1 MTNYDDYFGGLTRE
15 EYEEE
20 TKEHFEQL
28 RNMQKMNKWEIKVI
42 LKSGKEL
49 SIYYSGKEDNSDDIA
64 KLILNGDVGTFR
76 GFKNMNGHENTL
88 INVGEIAAIS
98 IINVIN

>member
-20 TKEHFEQL
+20 TKEHFEHIQ
-28 RNMQKMNKWEIKVI
+28 NMQKTYKWKIDII

-49 SIYYSGKEDNSDDIA
+49 TVYYIGELNNSQSVAEMVLKGDANTFNGFSNIDKTENI
-64 KLILNGDVGTFR
+64 LIR
-76 GFKNMNGHENTL
+76 
-88 INVGEIAAIS
+88 VGEIATLSIS
-98 IINVIN
+98 IV

>member
-28 RNMQKMNKWEIKVI
+28 RNMQKMNKWKIDII

-49 SIYYSGKEDNSDDIA
+49 TVYYVGNENSSAEVANIVIGGNADTFNGFSNVD
-64 KLILNGDVGTFR
+64 KSTNILV
-76 GFKNMNGHENTL
+76 K
-88 INVGEIAAIS
+88 VGEIAAMSIS
-98 IINVIN
+98 LA

>member
-20 TKEHFEQL
+20 TKEHFKHIQ
-28 RNMQKMNKWEIKVI
+28 NMQKTYKWKIDII

-49 SIYYSGKEDNSDDIA
+49 TVYYVGNENSSSEVANIVINGNDDTFNGFNNID
-64 KLILNGDVGTFR
+64 KSTNILV
-76 GFKNMNGHENTL
+76 K
-88 INVGEIAAIS
+88 VGEIAAMSIS
-98 IINVIN
+98 LA